1 LSINGVVTSNQ
12 ANIRNHAVRFYESLF
27 TECYNWRPRLDN
39 LGFDSLDASEAARL
53 ETLFE
58 EREVL
63 EVVKGMNRDK
73 ASGLDG
79 FSMAFFQDYW
89 LVINE
94 DIMVVLEVNLRKA
107 LMLRLFLS
115 FQRFLGHPS

>member
-27 TECYNWRPRLDN
+27 TERYNWRPRLDN

-89 LVINE
+89 LVIK
-94 DIMVVLEVNLRKA
+94 EVE
-107 LMLRLFLS
+107 
-115 FQRFLGHPS
+115 Q